1 MIRRLTVIFMI
12 IAACVAAIV
21 LPNDN
26 ATDTPPIFSAA
37 TRLGTPSIRQD
48 ERVITRT
55 WLCAGSAASG
65 PSSDGEYGGEVVVT
79 NPTDA
84 PITGVVTILTTEQ
97 DPVREEIVVEA
108 RSQLTVDIDALAS
121 ARYASSYVEV
131 SDSAASVEQRAIHP
145 AGSAVSPCS
154 NSTSSEWYF
163 ADGFTA
169 ESSEF
174 RILLTNPYLTPAI
187 LNIGVSTEKG
197 FRSPQNLDG
206 YVIPPQSIRV
216 LNIADAGF
224 RDEKILAIS
233 VNATAGQI
241 VAAKE
246 QHFLGAGRLG
256 YVLALGSPSM
266 SDQWWFADGD
276 KGTGMTETFMIFN
289 PSDEQVSAN
298 VLILGLEDTVAPP
311 ATTLTIPAHDVV
323 AFNTSALVGMPE
335 GIHGAVIS
343 SQSGDNL
350 VVERILTRPAATS
363 VITSVVLGGQKGA
376 RSMRWSVPT
385 SIKIALEDAL
395 IVLNTSSADALVTVF
410 SVGPGG
416 EEPVPGLID
425 IPLAANGIISIDL
438 LDDLAL
444 GRALEIVGT
453 QNLLVERR
461 LGRTPTL
468 SGRSGSLAIPG

>member
-1 MIRRLTVIFMI
+1 M
-12 IAACVAAIV
+12 
-21 LPNDN
+21 
-26 ATDTPPIFSAA
+26 
-37 TRLGTPSIRQD
+37 
-48 ERVITRT
+48 
-55 WLCAGSAASG
+55 
-65 PSSDGEYGGEVVVT
+65 
-79 NPTDA
+79 
-84 PITGVVTILTTEQ
+84 
-97 DPVREEIVVEA
+97 
-108 RSQLTVDIDALAS
+108 
-121 ARYASSYVEV
+121 
-131 SDSAASVEQRAIHP
+131 
-145 AGSAVSPCS
+145 
-154 NSTSSEWYF
+154 
-163 ADGFTA
+163 
-169 ESSEF
+169 
-174 RILLTNPYLTPAI
+174 
-187 LNIGVSTEKG
+187 
-197 FRSPQNLDG
+197 DG

-266 SDQWWFADGD
+266 SDQWWFADGE
-276 KGTGMTETFMIFN
+276 KGTGMTETLMIFN

-298 VLILGLEDTVAPP
+298 VLILGLEDAVDPP

-323 AFNTSALVGMPE
+323 AFNTSALVGMPD
-335 GIHGAVIS
+335 GLHGAVIS

-350 VVERILTRPAATS
+350 VVERILTRPAGTS
-363 VITSVVLGGQKGA
+363 VVTSVVLGGQEGA

-385 SIKIALEDAL
+385 SIKIALKDAL
-395 IVLNTSSADALVTVF
+395 VVLNTSSADALVTVF

-425 IPLAANGIISIDL
+425 IPLVANGIISIDL

-453 QNLLVERR
+453 QNLLIERR
-461 LGRTPTL
+461 LERTSTL
-468 SGRSGSLAIPG
+468 GGRSGSLAIPG

>member
-1 MIRRLTVIFMI
+1 MIRRLTVIIMMF
-12 IAACVAAIV
+12 AACIGAVV
-21 LPNDN
+21 LPNN
-26 ATDTPPIFSAA
+26 SATGRPQIFSAA
-37 TRLGTPSIRQD
+37 RRLGTPSIHQD
-48 ERVITRT
+48 EGVITRT

-65 PSSDGEYGGEVVVT
+65 PSGDGEYGGEVVLT

-84 PITGVVTILTTEQ
+84 PITGVVTILTSEQ
-97 DPVREEIVVEA
+97 DPLRKQIAVEA
-108 RSQLTVDIDALAS
+108 RSQLTVDIGALVT
-121 ARYASSYVEV
+121 ARYASAYVEL
-131 SDSAASVEQRAIHP
+131 SDSSASVEQRAIHP
-145 AGSAVSPCS
+145 AGVAVSPCA

-169 ESSEF
+169 AASEF

-206 YVIPPQSIRV
+206 YVIPPQSMRV

-233 VNATAGQI
+233 VTATAGQI

-266 SDQWWFADGD
+266 SDQWWFADGE
-276 KGTGMTETFMIFN
+276 KGMGMTETFKIFN
-289 PSDEQVSAN
+289 PSEEQVSAN
-298 VLILGLEDTVAPP
+298 VLIVGLKDTVAPP
-311 ATTLTIPAHDVV
+311 ATSLTIPAHDVV
-323 AFNTSALVGMPE
+323 AFNTAALVGMPE
-335 GIHGAVIS
+335 GLHGAVIT
-343 SQSGDNL
+343 SQSGANL

-363 VITSVVLGGQKGA
+363 VVTSVVLGGQKGT
-376 RSMRWSVPT
+376 RSLRWSIPT
-385 SIKIALEDAL
+385 STRIALKDAL
-395 IVLNTSSADALVTVF
+395 IVLNTSSVDALVTVF

-425 IPLAANGIISIDL
+425 IPLAANDIISIDL
-438 LDDLAL
+438 IDDLAL
-444 GRALEIVGT
+444 GRALEVVGSQT
-453 QNLLVERR
+453 LMVERR
-461 LGRTPTL
+461 LERTPTL
-468 SGRSGSLAIPG
+468 RGRSGSLAIPG